1 MLIIRGLYGSTKVD
15 MRNLLQHILTE
26 VLAQAVAGDLTYA
39 IYHPLEQ
46 ELHKSIRE
54 LLLRQGFVEMGAGD
68 GRRDLYEVNMK
79 EPIAVIDN
87 METVLKKPFN
97 TTPKIRT
104 VLEKAHGDM
113 QMALTGLNPGN
124 LVLSFNAGII
134 NHKIVDMV
142 TEANHVPN
150 YPLKVRQLGECMC
163 VPFGKVWQFLI
174 RSPKHFIRKR
184 CFRRLWTALPSRNTR
199 CMRPYRIR

>member
-1 MLIIRGLYGSTKVD
+1 
-15 MRNLLQHILTE
+15 
-26 VLAQAVAGDLTYA
+26 
-39 IYHPLEQ
+39 
-46 ELHKSIRE
+46 
-54 LLLRQGFVEMGAGD
+54 MGAGD

-163 VPFGKVWQFLI
+163 VPFGKILRGMAVPNTVTKTLHTEKMFSPALDSFCLLYTSESYLGHDEDQI
-174 RSPKHFIRKR
+174 RD
-184 CFRRLWTALPSRNTR
+184 L
-199 CMRPYRIR
+199 